1 MVYACIT
8 WPASAPCLT
17 CQVTVGEPDLQAALE
32 QRISELCSAVERC
45 PPAEVAQLY
54 AVVAPAFTQP
64 GNPAKAWPSHLGAGA
79 AVILRAQAA
88 AGLVWCQGRAATLGA
103 VVGAQSLSSGLSVL
117 ELWRVANGLPRV
129 ISLVVA
135 SPAVSLSRSALASGS
150 ERSCQGED
158 QSEQLREGMEAALT
172 HITRCVSERR
182 DHIPPV
188 VSSATL
194 TFPYDVTITWGGQ
207 RSAFSLSSVK
217 KALLQASPPPMI
229 G

>member
-1 MVYACIT
+1 MANCET
-8 WPASAPCLT
+8 FQLPAV
-17 CQVTVGEPDLQAALE
+17 VTVGEPELQAALE

-45 PPAEVAQLY
+45 PPAEVAQVQLSFY
-54 AVVAPAFTQP
+54 ERRQRQAWF
-64 GNPAKAWPSHLGAGA
+64 GAKDERLHWE
-79 AVILRAQAA
+79 Q
-88 AGLVWCQGRAATLGA
+88 W
-103 VVGAQSLSSGLSVL
+103 
-117 ELWRVANGLPRV
+117 V

-135 SPAVSLSRSALASGS
+135 SPAVSLSRSALASAAGS
-150 ERSCQGED
+150 EKSCQGED

>member
-1 MVYACIT
+1 MANCET
-8 WPASAPCLT
+8 FQLPAVEAEAHQVREVLRCLLNT
-17 CQVTVGEPDLQAALE
+17 ILFNRALGYVRPVDVDSDLLDLTYVTVGEPELQAALE

-45 PPAEVAQLY
+45 PPAEVAQVQLSFY
-54 AVVAPAFTQP
+54 ERRQRQAWF
-64 GNPAKAWPSHLGAGA
+64 GAKDERLHWE
-79 AVILRAQAA
+79 Q
-88 AGLVWCQGRAATLGA
+88 W
-103 VVGAQSLSSGLSVL
+103 
-117 ELWRVANGLPRV
+117 V

-135 SPAVSLSRSALASGS
+135 SPAVSLSRSALASGF

>member
-45 PPAEVAQLY
+45 PPAEVAQVWNGMAQLIVY
-54 AVVAPAFTQP
+54 AQ
-64 GNPAKAWPSHLGAGA
+64 L
-79 AVILRAQAA
+79 LRI
-88 AGLVWCQGRAATLGA
+88 V
-103 VVGAQSLSSGLSVL
+103 
-117 ELWRVANGLPRV
+117 RV

-172 HITRCVSERR
+172 HITCCVSERR